1 VVGYAPIVNVRIA
14 PCAVLG
20 AMSPSRTACDQ
31 VTGLRSMAGENTLS
45 LDLVNVP
52 AEWSV

>member
-1 VVGYAPIVNVRIA
+1 MVGYAPIVHRPYRPVRH
-14 PCAVLG
+14 
-20 AMSPSRTACDQ
+20 SRRDESEPNC
-31 VTGLRSMAGENTLS
+31 LRSGDRTPFDGRRDTLS